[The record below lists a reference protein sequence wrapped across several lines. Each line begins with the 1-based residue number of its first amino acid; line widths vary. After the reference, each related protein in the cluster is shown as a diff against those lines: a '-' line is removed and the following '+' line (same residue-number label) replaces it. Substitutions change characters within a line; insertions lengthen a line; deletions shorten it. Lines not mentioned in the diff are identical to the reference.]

1 MLAYDKYPKILYIL
15 TDFFFGVYM
24 QLKVTVNVHRNL
36 NTHPS
41 FHKGWVWNPLENF
54 FQILTVLFLQYG
66 GFENCVGSKATP

>member
-41 FHKGWVWNPLENF
+41 FHKGWV
-54 FQILTVLFLQYG
+54 
-66 GFENCVGSKATP
+66 